1 MTESTPEPRFE
12 SRPEPTPEPLSELVA
27 RAVRRIES
35 WQGEYAGFVKAPS
48 VTIDPAK
55 LDAALALYGDKLTN
69 NFPFFHPHYAGQM
82 LKPPHPAAIAGYVAA
97 MCINPNN
104 HALEGGPPTSAME
117 KEVVGQIARMFGM
130 ETHLGHLTT
139 GGTIANVEA
148 LWIAREENDGV
159 TLASADAHYTHA
171 RMSAV
176 LRTEFEA
183 VACDADGRMNMDALE
198 TRLQAGGVA
207 TLVATLGTTGLGAVD
222 PLHEMI
228 PLARTYGA
236 RVHVDAAYG
245 GFFAL
250 LRDVPGALADHVADA
265 YRAVAQ
271 ADSIVVDPHKHG
283 LQPYGCGCVLFADPR
298 VGRHYRH
305 DSPYT
310 YFTSDTLHLGEIS
323 LECSRAGAAAGA
335 LWLTTQVLPLLPDEG
350 FGPILHACTR
360 AAQRFSHAARTS
372 DNLTLIADPMLDIV
386 CYHASRETASEVDR
400 TSLAVHRALMEMPE
414 PVHLSLLRRPSELLC
429 VTPDTPDATIL
440 RSVLM
445 KPEHE
450 TVAEE
455 LVDRIAN
462 VAALV

>member
-1 MTESTPEPRFE
+1 MPEPL
-12 SRPEPTPEPLSELVA
+12 LSELVA
-27 RAVRRIES
+27 KAVRRIES
-35 WQGEYAGFVKAPS
+35 WQAEYTDFDRAPS
-48 VTIDPAK
+48 ATVDPAK
-55 LDAALALYGDKLTN
+55 LDAALALYGDKLTDN
-69 NFPFFHPHYAGQM
+69 YPFFHPHYAGQM

-117 KEVVGQIARMFGM
+117 KEVVGQIAQMFGF

-176 LRTEFEA
+176 LRTQFEA
-183 VACDADGRMNMDALE
+183 VRCGPNGRMSMDALE
-198 TRLQAGGVA
+198 TRLKAGGVA
-207 TLVATLGTTGLGAVD
+207 TVVATLGTTGLGAVD

-228 PLARTYGA
+228 PLARKYGA

-250 LRDVPGALADHVADA
+250 LRDVPGALSDDAAAA
-265 YRAVAQ
+265 YRAIAQ

-335 LWLTTQVLPLLPDEG
+335 LWLTTQVLPLEPNEG

-360 AAQRFSHAARTS
+360 AAQTFADAVRAS
-372 DNLTLIADPMLDIV
+372 DDLTLVADPMLDIV
-386 CYHASRETASEVDR
+386 CYHPSRQTASEVDR
-400 TSLAVHRALMEMPE
+400 ASLAVHRALMEMPE
-414 PVHLSLLRRPSELLC
+414 PIHLSLLRRPSDLLG
-429 VTPDTPDATIL
+429 VTADASDATIL

-450 TVAEE
+450 MIAEE
-455 LVDRIAN
+455 LVGRIAA
-462 VAALV
+462 VAASV